1 MYFGHTATTWYV
13 ISKYTWICISDDE
26 LIFLIYNC
34 VYLFG
39 WFWLWWVFVAR
50 RAFQW
55 LWQVVATLTL
65 ALRLSLAAASPIA
78 ESGFSGTWASV
89 VVASVAVAA
98 PRLQRTGSIGTV
110 HGLFLHRVWDLPR
123 LGIEPVSSAC
133 RWILYHR
140 ATREPPLCI
149 LIMHIQFGKPLT
161 WGMHFENNKITHDK
175 IGTPA
180 PSADPVRKIIW
191 SQPGLMWA

>member
-1 MYFGHTATTWYV
+1 M
-13 ISKYTWICISDDE
+13 
-26 LIFLIYNC
+26 
-34 VYLFG
+34 
-39 WFWLWWVFVAR
+39 
-50 RAFQW
+50 
-55 LWQVVATLTL
+55 WQVVATLTL

-98 PRLQRTGSIGTV
+98 PRLQRTGSIGAV

-123 LGIEPVSSAC
+123 PGIEPVSSAC

-161 WGMHFENNKITHDK
+161 WGMHFENIKITHDK

-180 PSADPVRKIIW
+180 PSADPEEKNNLKPARAHVSINHKHVQFHISPEINEKW
-191 SQPGLMWA
+191 QVGLNFELKVLNFN